1 MKANRWLVLFGLAL
15 ALGVTGCSED
25 KPPEGPP
32 GNTDA
37 GSTEDAGSDSG
48 VDLPDG
54 GPGSE
59 CVDVGAA
66 CSRDTGAAC
75 CTGICSADGTCPAP
89 SEQCTPAG
97 SACTSGIQCCT
108 QSCLGGT
115 CSTQQCLDVGGTCAN
130 AEECCTKICGGDGKC
145 APLPAGTTSCKVPGQ
160 ACGANGDC
168 CSTNCQGG
176 ICKPAYSCQA
186 NDDICLK
193 NEDCCGGVCSQNSTG
208 TPGRCVAVGGSG
220 GGNCVQDGNPCTGG
234 STCCSRVCV
243 DLGYG
248 ATVCQPVNGCR
259 PTGDYCAA
267 DGVCC
272 GGEKVS
278 NAVDCRENRCDKPN
292 GCNPV
297 GNICG
302 SGMLPDG
309 GIIDVNARE
318 ACCDGQKAVCKV
330 DSAGVPRCFGGCPS
344 GQCPASCP
352 SGYTGEAGCCI
363 PQDSTCQF
371 SDQCCNGNRCL
382 PGANGAF
389 TCQPAPTCDP
399 VGTVCDPAA
408 SGCCAGTA
416 CRAIDELTYVCR
428 PTGTSP
434 GGGTDGGTGGVDA
447 GTGGADA
454 GPICR
459 PNGQT
464 CSSGA
469 GCCSGICTGGTCQAP
484 QACQPQASACTS
496 ASDCCTG
503 LGCRIPG
510 GASVGTCEP
519 GSTCSAGGQ
528 ACSPNSPCCFGLSC
542 ETSMGAACDGTQP
555 CTCAVIIR

>member
-1 MKANRWLVLFGLAL
+1 MPARTRTRARTCLTGPG
-15 ALGVTGCSED
+15 LGVHRLERG
-25 KPPEGPP
+25 
-32 GNTDA
+32 
-37 GSTEDAGSDSG
+37 
-48 VDLPDG
+48 LQ
-54 GPGSE
+54 
-59 CVDVGAA
+59 
-66 CSRDTGAAC
+66 SRYRRRVLY
-75 CTGICSADGTCPAP
+75 
-89 SEQCTPAG
+89 EHL
-97 SACTSGIQCCT
+97 
-108 QSCLGGT
+108 LGGRYVSGPQRAVHPGWRLLHQRHPVLHSELPGGK
-115 CSTQQCLDVGGTCAN
+115 CSNQQCLDVGGTCAT
-130 AEECCTKICGGDGKC
+130 AEACCTKICGGVGKC
-145 APLPAGTTSCKVPGQ
+145 AALPAGTTSCKVPGQ
-160 ACGANGDC
+160 ACGGNGDC

-176 ICKPAYSCQA
+176 LCKPAYSCQA

-193 NEDCCGGVCSQNSTG
+193 NEDCCGGVCSQNATG

-234 STCCSRVCV
+234 STCCSRTCV

-259 PTGDYCAA
+259 PTGNYCAA

-272 GGEKVS
+272 GGEKLS

-292 GCNPV
+292 GCNPM

-309 GIIDVNARE
+309 GSVDVNARE

-352 SGYTGEAGCCI
+352 TGYTGEAGCCI
-363 PQDSTCQF
+363 PQGNTCQF

-389 TCQPAPTCDP
+389 TCQPAPTCSP
-399 VGTVCDPAA
+399 VGTVCNPAS

-447 GTGGADA
+447 G
-454 GPICR
+454 PVCR
-459 PNGQT
+459 PNGQVH
-464 CSSGA
+464 
-469 GCCSGICTGGTCQAP
+469 QRR
-484 QACQPQASACTS
+484 
-496 ASDCCTG
+496 G
-503 LGCRIPG
+503 LLLGHLYWRHVP
-510 GASVGTCEP
+510 
-519 GSTCSAGGQ
+519 
-528 ACSPNSPCCFGLSC
+528 
-542 ETSMGAACDGTQP
+542 GAAGVPAPGQLPAPRRRTAAPAWAAASRGEQRGDLRARGHLLGGWPGMLAQQP
-555 CTCAVIIR
+555 LLLRAVLRAGHGHHLRRNPALHLRRDHLVSSN